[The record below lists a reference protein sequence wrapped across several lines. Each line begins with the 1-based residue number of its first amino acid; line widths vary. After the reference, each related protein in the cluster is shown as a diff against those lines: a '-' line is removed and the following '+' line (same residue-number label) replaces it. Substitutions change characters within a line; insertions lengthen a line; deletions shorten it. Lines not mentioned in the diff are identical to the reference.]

1 MEIIEIKKDQQQY
14 ISEIAALESDIFP
27 DPWSEK
33 SIRDTLENPQAR
45 IWAII
50 SKQAPPCS
58 CASTAPEHASETAAS
73 CASTAPEHAGKPQLL
88 GYVIFYYVLD
98 EGEIA
103 RIATSPQHRRQGV
116 AVRLLEK
123 MRAFSYEQNI
133 TRWLLDVRISN
144 ETAIHFYKA
153 AGFAKDGVRKNFYAT
168 TPEDAMNQ
176 LVQKEEVQELLESL
190 NDRER
195 QVIRLRF
202 GLEDGKTH
210 TLEEIGDELN
220 VTRERV
226 RQIEARAMEKLR
238 SKATKL

>member
-1 MEIIEIKKDQQQY
+1 MELRSNIEKPKDRKVKRQKNQKTEDMEIIEIKKDQQQY

-33 SIRDTLENPQAR
+33 SIRDTLGNPQAR

-50 SKQAPPCS
+50 SRQAPPCS
-58 CASTAPEHASETAAS
+58 CASTS
-73 CASTAPEHAGKPQLL
+73 PEHAGKPQLL

-153 AGFAKDGVRKNFYAT
+153 AGFAKDGVRKNFYANP
-168 TPEDAMNQ
+168 PEDAILMSC
-176 LVQKEEVQELLESL
+176 EVETSGS
-190 NDRER
+190 DR
-195 QVIRLRF
+195 
-202 GLEDGKTH
+202 
-210 TLEEIGDELN
+210 
-220 VTRERV
+220 
-226 RQIEARAMEKLR
+226 A
-238 SKATKL
+238 

>member
-1 MEIIEIKKDQQQY
+1 MEPRSNIEKPKDRKVKRQKNQKIEDMEIIEIKKNQQQY

-50 SKQAPPCS
+50 SRQAPPCS
-58 CASTAPEHASETAAS
+58 CASTAPDHQECT
-73 CASTAPEHAGKPQLL
+73 QLL

-103 RIATSPQHRRQGV
+103 RIATTPQHRRQGV

-153 AGFAKDGVRKNFYAT
+153 AGFAEDGVRKNFYANP
-168 TPEDAMNQ
+168 PEDAILMSC
-176 LVQKEEVQELLESL
+176 EVETSGS
-190 NDRER
+190 DR
-195 QVIRLRF
+195 
-202 GLEDGKTH
+202 
-210 TLEEIGDELN
+210 
-220 VTRERV
+220 
-226 RQIEARAMEKLR
+226 A
-238 SKATKL
+238 

>member
-50 SKQAPPCS
+50 SRQVPPCS
-58 CASTAPEHASETAAS
+58 CD
-73 CASTAPEHAGKPQLL
+73 STAPEHAGKPQLL

-103 RIATSPQHRRQGV
+103 RIATTPQHRRQGV

-153 AGFAKDGVRKNFYAT
+153 AGFVEDGVRKNFYANP
-168 TPEDAMNQ
+168 PEDAILMSC
-176 LVQKEEVQELLESL
+176 EAETSGS
-190 NDRER
+190 DR
-195 QVIRLRF
+195 
-202 GLEDGKTH
+202 
-210 TLEEIGDELN
+210 
-220 VTRERV
+220 
-226 RQIEARAMEKLR
+226 A
-238 SKATKL
+238 

>member
-14 ISEIAALESDIFP
+14 ISQIAALESDIFP

-50 SKQAPPCS
+50 S
-58 CASTAPEHASETAAS
+58 E
-73 CASTAPEHAGKPQLL
+73 PQLL

-103 RIATSPQHRRQGV
+103 RIATSPQHRRQGL

-153 AGFAKDGVRKNFYAT
+153 AGFAEDGVRKNFYANP
-168 TPEDAMNQ
+168 PEDAILMSC
-176 LVQKEEVQELLESL
+176 EVETSGC
-190 NDRER
+190 DRM
-195 QVIRLRF
+195 
-202 GLEDGKTH
+202 K
-210 TLEEIGDELN
+210 N
-220 VTRERV
+220 
-226 RQIEARAMEKLR
+226 
-238 SKATKL
+238 

>member
-1 MEIIEIKKDQQQY
+1 MEPRSNIEKPKERKVKRQKNQKTEDMEIIEIKKDQQQY
-14 ISEIAALESDIFP
+14 ISEIATLESDIFP

-50 SKQAPPCS
+50 SRQAPPCSCDSTAPEHASETAAS
-58 CASTAPEHASETAAS
+58 CASTAPEHASETAVS

-153 AGFAKDGVRKNFYAT
+153 AGFAKDGVRKNFYANP
-168 TPEDAMNQ
+168 PEDAILMSC
-176 LVQKEEVQELLESL
+176 EVETSGS
-190 NDRER
+190 DR
-195 QVIRLRF
+195 
-202 GLEDGKTH
+202 
-210 TLEEIGDELN
+210 
-220 VTRERV
+220 
-226 RQIEARAMEKLR
+226 A
-238 SKATKL
+238 

>member
-1 MEIIEIKKDQQQY
+1 MEPRSNIEKPKDRKVKRQKNQKTEDMEIIEIKKDQQQY

-50 SKQAPPCS
+50 SRQAPPCS

-73 CASTAPEHAGKPQLL
+73 CASTSPEHAGKPQLL

-123 MRAFSYEQNI
+123 MSRILQDGCWMFVFPMKQQYI
-133 TRWLLDVRISN
+133 FTRQQDLPKTVCERISMQ
-144 ETAIHFYKA
+144 TR
-153 AGFAKDGVRKNFYAT
+153 RKMLY
-168 TPEDAMNQ
+168 
-176 LVQKEEVQELLESL
+176 L
-190 NDRER
+190 
-195 QVIRLRF
+195 
-202 GLEDGKTH
+202 
-210 TLEEIGDELN
+210 
-220 VTRERV
+220 
-226 RQIEARAMEKLR
+226 
-238 SKATKL
+238 

>member
-50 SKQAPPCS
+50 SRQAPPCS
-58 CASTAPEHASETAAS
+58 CASTAPEHA
-73 CASTAPEHAGKPQLL
+73 GKPHLL

-153 AGFAKDGVRKNFYAT
+153 AGFAKDGVRKNFYANP
-168 TPEDAMNQ
+168 PEDAILMSC
-176 LVQKEEVQELLESL
+176 EVETSGS
-190 NDRER
+190 DR
-195 QVIRLRF
+195 
-202 GLEDGKTH
+202 
-210 TLEEIGDELN
+210 
-220 VTRERV
+220 
-226 RQIEARAMEKLR
+226 A
-238 SKATKL
+238 

>member
-1 MEIIEIKKDQQQY
+1 MEPRSNIEKPKDRKVKRQKNQKTEDMEIIEIKKDQHQY

-50 SKQAPPCS
+50 SRQAPPCS
-58 CASTAPEHASETAAS
+58 CASTS
-73 CASTAPEHAGKPQLL
+73 PEHAGKPQLL

-144 ETAIHFYKA
+144 ETAIRFYKA
-153 AGFAKDGVRKNFYAT
+153 AGFAEDGVRKNFYANP
-168 TPEDAMNQ
+168 PEDAILMSC
-176 LVQKEEVQELLESL
+176 EVETSGS
-190 NDRER
+190 DR
-195 QVIRLRF
+195 
-202 GLEDGKTH
+202 
-210 TLEEIGDELN
+210 
-220 VTRERV
+220 
-226 RQIEARAMEKLR
+226 A
-238 SKATKL
+238 

>member
-1 MEIIEIKKDQQQY
+1 MEIIEIKKNQQQY

-33 SIRDTLENPQAR
+33 SIRDTLENSQAR

-50 SKQAPPCS
+50 SRQAPPCS
-58 CASTAPEHASETAAS
+58 G
-73 CASTAPEHAGKPQLL
+73 ASTAPEHAGKPQLL

-153 AGFAKDGVRKNFYAT
+153 AGFVEDGVRKNFYANP
-168 TPEDAMNQ
+168 PEDAILMSC
-176 LVQKEEVQELLESL
+176 EVETSGSDQ
-190 NDRER
+190 
-195 QVIRLRF
+195 
-202 GLEDGKTH
+202 
-210 TLEEIGDELN
+210 
-220 VTRERV
+220 
-226 RQIEARAMEKLR
+226 A
-238 SKATKL
+238 

>member
-1 MEIIEIKKDQQQY
+1 MEIIEIKKNQQQY

-50 SKQAPPCS
+50 SRQ
-58 CASTAPEHASETAAS
+58 
-73 CASTAPEHAGKPQLL
+73 APEHAGKPQLL

-153 AGFAKDGVRKNFYAT
+153 AGFVEDGVRKNFYANP
-168 TPEDAMNQ
+168 PEDAILMSC
-176 LVQKEEVQELLESL
+176 EVETSGS
-190 NDRER
+190 DR
-195 QVIRLRF
+195 
-202 GLEDGKTH
+202 
-210 TLEEIGDELN
+210 
-220 VTRERV
+220 
-226 RQIEARAMEKLR
+226 A
-238 SKATKL
+238 

>member
-1 MEIIEIKKDQQQY
+1 MEPRSNKEKPKDRKVKRQKNQKTEDMEIIEIKKDQQQY

-50 SKQAPPCS
+50 SRQAPPCS
-58 CASTAPEHASETAAS
+58 CASTAPEHA
-73 CASTAPEHAGKPQLL
+73 CKPQLL

-144 ETAIHFYKA
+144 ETAIRFYKA
-153 AGFAKDGVRKNFYAT
+153 AGFAKDGVRKNFYANP
-168 TPEDAMNQ
+168 PEDAILMSC
-176 LVQKEEVQELLESL
+176 EVGTSGS
-190 NDRER
+190 DR
-195 QVIRLRF
+195 
-202 GLEDGKTH
+202 
-210 TLEEIGDELN
+210 
-220 VTRERV
+220 
-226 RQIEARAMEKLR
+226 A
-238 SKATKL
+238 

>member
-1 MEIIEIKKDQQQY
+1 MEPRSNIEKPKDRKVKRQKNQKTEDMEIIEIKKDQQQY

-50 SKQAPPCS
+50 SRQAPPCS

-73 CASTAPEHAGKPQLL
+73 CASTSPEHAGKPQLL

-123 MRAFSYEQNI
+123 CVHLVMSRILQDGCWMFVFPMKQQYI
-133 TRWLLDVRISN
+133 FTRQQDLPKTVCERISMQ
-144 ETAIHFYKA
+144 TR
-153 AGFAKDGVRKNFYAT
+153 RKMLY
-168 TPEDAMNQ
+168 
-176 LVQKEEVQELLESL
+176 L
-190 NDRER
+190 
-195 QVIRLRF
+195 
-202 GLEDGKTH
+202 
-210 TLEEIGDELN
+210 
-220 VTRERV
+220 
-226 RQIEARAMEKLR
+226 
-238 SKATKL
+238 

>member
-1 MEIIEIKKDQQQY
+1 MEPRSNIEKPKDRKVKRQKNQKTEDMEIIEIKKDQQQY

-50 SKQAPPCS
+50 SRQAPPCS
-58 CASTAPEHASETAAS
+58 CASTS
-73 CASTAPEHAGKPQLL
+73 PEHAGKPQLL

-153 AGFAKDGVRKNFYAT
+153 AGFAEDGVRKNFYANP
-168 TPEDAMNQ
+168 PEDAILMSCK
-176 LVQKEEVQELLESL
+176 VETSGS
-190 NDRER
+190 DR
-195 QVIRLRF
+195 
-202 GLEDGKTH
+202 
-210 TLEEIGDELN
+210 
-220 VTRERV
+220 
-226 RQIEARAMEKLR
+226 A
-238 SKATKL
+238 

>member
-50 SKQAPPCS
+50 SK
-58 CASTAPEHASETAAS
+58 
-73 CASTAPEHAGKPQLL
+73 PQLL
-88 GYVIFYYVLD
+88 GNVIFYYVLD

-103 RIATSPQHRRQGV
+103 RIATSPQHRRQGL

-153 AGFAKDGVRKNFYAT
+153 AGFAEDGVRKNFYANP
-168 TPEDAMNQ
+168 PEDAILMSC
-176 LVQKEEVQELLESL
+176 EVETSGS
-190 NDRER
+190 DR
-195 QVIRLRF
+195 
-202 GLEDGKTH
+202 
-210 TLEEIGDELN
+210 
-220 VTRERV
+220 
-226 RQIEARAMEKLR
+226 A
-238 SKATKL
+238 

>member
-1 MEIIEIKKDQQQY
+1 M
-14 ISEIAALESDIFP
+14 
-27 DPWSEK
+27 
-33 SIRDTLENPQAR
+33 
-45 IWAII
+45 
-50 SKQAPPCS
+50 
-58 CASTAPEHASETAAS
+58 APEHASETAAS

-153 AGFAKDGVRKNFYAT
+153 AGFAEDGVRKNFYANP
-168 TPEDAMNQ
+168 PEDAILMSC
-176 LVQKEEVQELLESL
+176 EVETSGS
-190 NDRER
+190 DR
-195 QVIRLRF
+195 
-202 GLEDGKTH
+202 
-210 TLEEIGDELN
+210 
-220 VTRERV
+220 
-226 RQIEARAMEKLR
+226 A
-238 SKATKL
+238 

>member
-14 ISEIAALESDIFP
+14 ISQIAALESDIFP

-50 SKQAPPCS
+50 SK
-58 CASTAPEHASETAAS
+58 
-73 CASTAPEHAGKPQLL
+73 PQLL

-103 RIATSPQHRRQGV
+103 RIATSPQHRRQGL

-153 AGFAKDGVRKNFYAT
+153 AGFAEDGVRKNFYANP
-168 TPEDAMNQ
+168 PEDAILMSC
-176 LVQKEEVQELLESL
+176 EVETSGGGHMKNEVGNKLADAPTLPT
-190 NDRER
+190 
-195 QVIRLRF
+195 
-202 GLEDGKTH
+202 GKCAS
-210 TLEEIGDELN
+210 D
-220 VTRERV
+220 
-226 RQIEARAMEKLR
+226 QI
-238 SKATKL
+238 

>member
-1 MEIIEIKKDQQQY
+1 MEPRSNIEKPKDRKVKRQKNQKTEDMEIIEIKKDQQQY

-50 SKQAPPCS
+50 SRQAPPCS
-58 CASTAPEHASETAAS
+58 CASTS
-73 CASTAPEHAGKPQLL
+73 PEHAGKPQLL

-103 RIATSPQHRRQGV
+103 RIATSPQHRRQGL

-153 AGFAKDGVRKNFYAT
+153 AGFVEDGVRKNFYANP
-168 TPEDAMNQ
+168 PEDAILMSC
-176 LVQKEEVQELLESL
+176 EVETSGS
-190 NDRER
+190 DR
-195 QVIRLRF
+195 
-202 GLEDGKTH
+202 
-210 TLEEIGDELN
+210 
-220 VTRERV
+220 
-226 RQIEARAMEKLR
+226 A
-238 SKATKL
+238 

>member
-1 MEIIEIKKDQQQY
+1 MEPRSNIEKPKDRKVKRQKNQKTEDMEIIEIKKDQHQY

-50 SKQAPPCS
+50 SRQATPC
-58 CASTAPEHASETAAS
+58 S

-153 AGFAKDGVRKNFYAT
+153 AGFAKDGVRKNFYANP
-168 TPEDAMNQ
+168 PEDAILMSC
-176 LVQKEEVQELLESL
+176 EVEASGS
-190 NDRER
+190 DR
-195 QVIRLRF
+195 
-202 GLEDGKTH
+202 
-210 TLEEIGDELN
+210 
-220 VTRERV
+220 
-226 RQIEARAMEKLR
+226 A
-238 SKATKL
+238 

>member
-1 MEIIEIKKDQQQY
+1 MEPRSNIEKPKDRKVKRQKNQKTEDMEIIEIKKDQHQY

-50 SKQAPPCS
+50 SRQAPPCS
-58 CASTAPEHASETAAS
+58 CASTS
-73 CASTAPEHAGKPQLL
+73 PEHAGKPQLL

-153 AGFAKDGVRKNFYAT
+153 AGFAEDGVRKNFYANP
-168 TPEDAMNQ
+168 PEDAILMSC
-176 LVQKEEVQELLESL
+176 EVETSGG
-190 NDRER
+190 DR
-195 QVIRLRF
+195 
-202 GLEDGKTH
+202 
-210 TLEEIGDELN
+210 
-220 VTRERV
+220 
-226 RQIEARAMEKLR
+226 A
-238 SKATKL
+238 

>member
-1 MEIIEIKKDQQQY
+1 MEPRSNIEKPKERKVKRQKNQKTEDMEIIEIKKDQQQY

-50 SKQAPPCS
+50 SRQAPPC
-58 CASTAPEHASETAAS
+58 S

-123 MRAFSYEQNI
+123 MRAFSYEQNR

-153 AGFAKDGVRKNFYAT
+153 AGFAEDGVRKNFYANP
-168 TPEDAMNQ
+168 PEDAILMSC
-176 LVQKEEVQELLESL
+176 EVETSGG
-190 NDRER
+190 DR
-195 QVIRLRF
+195 
-202 GLEDGKTH
+202 
-210 TLEEIGDELN
+210 
-220 VTRERV
+220 
-226 RQIEARAMEKLR
+226 A
-238 SKATKL
+238 